1 MNLQDELDRIGAERL
16 AAEREAERA
25 ARRGIWLA
33 LLGCVASCA
42 LGMLVLS
49 VAFWTSDR
57 QLGMVFFWSGLLLG
71 YAGMAYSLLSAYRSG
86 EKRGDW

>member
-16 AAEREAERA
+16 AAERDVERA
-25 ARRGIWLA
+25 ARRSIWLA
-33 LLGCVASCA
+33 LLGCAASCA
-42 LGMLVLS
+42 AGMLILGF
-49 VAFWTSDR
+49 AFWTKDR

-71 YAGMAYSLLSAYRSG
+71 YAGMAYSLLSAYRTG